1 MGPSGQRVRAFP
13 AARWQRAQVT
23 TPVVRGRPRVVD
35 RGVSPTGWSVVI
47 VDHPG
52 AAGPGRAVEV
62 DDVGRRGGA
71 CLLLPGVGGGDG
83 DEVLGAAAED
93 VADRGDELQGDA
105 FGALVDQPVDLGAGE
120 LDAAFGEQGDQV
132 GGAVQ
137 AAGGHQLGQAPG
149 VVDGAPHEGTP
160 GVPTASPTVRSS
172 AALRVALLKSELT
185 NW

>member
-1 MGPSGQRVRAFP
+1 HRVQWKSWTMPAQGPQVGAPSSVGGPGSSRSSPQAGQVPWVRVAREKEGPPMGPSGQRVRAFP
-13 AARWQRAQVT
+13 AARWRRAQVT

-93 VADRGDELQGDA
+93 VEDRGDELQGDV
-105 FGALVDQPVDLGAGE
+105 FGALVDQTVELMGGE
-120 LDAAFGEQGDQV
+120 IN
-132 GGAVQ
+132 
-137 AAGGHQLGQAPG
+137 
-149 VVDGAPHEGTP
+149 
-160 GVPTASPTVRSS
+160 
-172 AALRVALLKSELT
+172 AALGE
-185 NW
+185 